1 MLPRQSLTLCCAQVR
16 ISLQLHKKSR
26 TGQTRNVY
34 YGLVPKFT
42 DQFDDANK
50 DAAGAVSAVSAA
62 AGAAPA
68 VSAEAGAG
76 TSDAEMIAMME
87 AQEARAAEPEQM
99 AL

>member
-50 DAAGAVSAVSAA
+50 DAAGAVSA
-62 AGAAPA
+62 
-68 VSAEAGAG
+68 EAGAG